1 MNREFPVR
9 LFLVSGLLLL
19 IPSLLF
25 AQTYVLERSVISAGG
40 ARMTGS
46 TYSVTGT
53 AGQSSPVGI
62 STGSTYQ
69 TYHGFWHTVGGAP
82 LLAMALAIELLDATT
97 ARLYWDPVSLATAY
111 DLYRNTSAYFAASGS
126 PWATVS
132 APDTSYTFTAGIG
145 DATANYF
152 YRGKATNATDESPA
166 SNTVGEIDY
175 DESGATRILPPSR
188 QNQAER

>member
-9 LFLVSGLLLL
+9 LLL
-19 IPSLLF
+19 IAGLALLVPSLLF

-62 STGSTYQ
+62 STGSTYH

-82 LLAMALAIELLDATT
+82 LLAMVLAIELLDATT
-97 ARLYWDPVSLATAY
+97 ARLYWDPVALATAY
-111 DLYRNTSAYFAASGS
+111 DLYRNTSSYFAATGS
-126 PWATVS
+126 PWITVA
-132 APDTSYTFTAGIG
+132 APDTSYSFTAGIG
-145 DATANYF
+145 DAALNYF
-152 YRGKATNATDESPA
+152 FRGKATNATDESPA
-166 SNTVGEIDY
+166 SNTVGEMSF
-175 DESGATRILPPSR
+175 DESGATRILPPPR
-188 QNQAER
+188 QSQTER